1 MSRYRKPS
9 EESQENTG
17 SPQPG
22 EPAFLIVGKLR
33 RPHGVNGEILMDVL
47 TDFPQRLRR
56 KKTVYVGE
64 RHEPL
69 VIETLRQQDRALLV
83 SFEGFGDCDVV
94 GRLRNDMVYVPNLN
108 LPKLP
113 DGEYYYHQ
121 LLELRVVDESGQ
133 EIGVLKEILETGAND
148 VYLVRSE
155 AGKEIL
161 LPVIEG
167 VILNVDLE
175 RGEILVRPP
184 EWS

>member
-1 MSRYRKPS
+1 MSRHRTPS
-9 EESQENTG
+9 DDSQENAG

-22 EPAFLIVGKLR
+22 EPVFLVIGKLR
-33 RPHGVNGEILMDVL
+33 RPHGVSGEMLMDVL

-56 KKTVYVGE
+56 KKTVFVGE

-69 VIETLRQQDRALLV
+69 VIETIRTQDKALLL
-83 SFEGFGDCDVV
+83 SFEGITDCDAV
-94 GRLRNDMVYVPNLN
+94 GRLRNDLVYIRNVD

-113 DGEYYYHQ
+113 EGEYYYHQ
-121 LLELRVVDESGQ
+121 LLDLRVVDDKGQ
-133 EIGVLKEILETGAND
+133 ELGILTEILETGAND
-148 VYLVRSE
+148 VYVVHAATGE
-155 AGKEIL
+155 ETL

-175 RGEILVRPP
+175 RGEILVHPP